1 MTQARLDHP
10 ERLAHA
16 GSLSRPAH
24 VRRASRA
31 NGWLVFVV
39 IVVVALLAAHV
50 ALTIITH

>member
-16 GSLSRPAH
+16 GSLSRPARH
-24 VRRASRA
+24 APRV

-39 IVVVALLAAHV
+39 IVVVVLLVAHV